1 MAPCGYI
8 HYRSFHKAYIFVMR
22 STHSTL
28 SINKHY
34 ICPKVLREGITHHH
48 STPYLPPPH
57 QPSPLHST
65 FNHAWVEQCS
75 NTLVNEYNWFNYC
88 VYIPKEKKSKTR
100 AKNVPKEKYQ
110 RKKEGLIICLITY
123 RPMPKIKILKLIL
136 IFINI
141 VSFSV
146 LFLSCQGHIHESFT
160 YKLFFH

>member
-1 MAPCGYI
+1 
-8 HYRSFHKAYIFVMR
+8 MR

-75 NTLVNEYNWFNYC
+75 NTLVNEYN
-88 VYIPKEKKSKTR
+88 
-100 AKNVPKEKYQ
+100 
-110 RKKEGLIICLITY
+110 
-123 RPMPKIKILKLIL
+123 
-136 IFINI
+136 
-141 VSFSV
+141 
-146 LFLSCQGHIHESFT
+146 
-160 YKLFFH
+160 